1 MSIRDPEVFEALRDE
16 PELLA
21 IADAVE
27 ETQRLPR
34 SSRRRA
40 LSRSAVLVAV
50 GAAALVA
57 VLLWPSGGGRSPIL
71 DRALAAIG
79 NEPVLHLVSRAPTGQ
94 ELVNLKTGRT
104 TLPMYE
110 FESWSDRSLTRFH
123 FLIRQNGRV
132 VAEVSYPED
141 RTRDMH
147 VDAPDAAYAAFWSGY
162 RRALSSGKAKILSKG
177 LLYGRPVYWLT
188 FSSPRNEVAIDRRTY
203 KPVAFRSISPSGRH
217 LDTRVLLA
225 RTEPFSTSA
234 FKRRTSLPNPLTGGG
249 KIESS
254 ETRVFPPGQGSPGR
268 PWLRAGSTIAA
279 LKLVAVNRTQTTSGR
294 KTTHGFEL
302 VYGSQGDLRRSLT
315 IDEARHP
322 DELLRWEGIPKGFMR
337 FSVGEGGES
346 NRRPYKS
353 WTGYLV
359 RHGVYVSISTGV
371 SRAAFF
377 QAARAL
383 RPA

>member
-27 ETQRLPR
+27 ETQRLPF
-34 SSRRRA
+34 RRRA

-57 VLLWPSGGGRSPIL
+57 VLLWPSGGGRNPIL

-79 NEPVLHLVSRAPTGQ
+79 NGPVLHLVSRASTGQ

-104 TLPMYE
+104 TLPTFE
-110 FESWSDRSLTRFH
+110 FESWSDRSLRRFH
-123 FLIRQNGRV
+123 FLIRENGRV
-132 VAEVSYPED
+132 VGEFLYPED
-141 RTRDMH
+141 RTTDMH

-162 RRALSSGKAKILSKG
+162 RRALSSGKAKIVRKG
-177 LLYGRPVYWLT
+177 SLYGRPVYWLT
-188 FSSPRNEVAIDRRTY
+188 FNGPRNEVAVDRRTY

-217 LDTRVLLA
+217 FDTRVLLV

-234 FKRRTSLPNPLTGGG
+234 FKRRTSVPNPVTGGIG
-249 KIESS
+249 SS
-254 ETRVFPPGQGSPGR
+254 ETRVLPLGPGSPRR
-268 PWLRAGSTIAA
+268 PWLRAGSTIAG
-279 LKLVAVNRTQTTSGR
+279 LKLVAVHRTQTTSGR
-294 KTTHGFEL
+294 KTTNGFEL

-322 DELLRWEGIPKGFMR
+322 DDPSEWKGIPKGFMR
-337 FSVGEGGES
+337 FSVGFGGED
-346 NRRPYKS
+346 NRRPYTS

-359 RHGVYVSISTGV
+359 RHGVYVSITTGV

>member
-1 MSIRDPEVFEALRDE
+1 MSIRDPEVLEALRNE

-21 IADAVE
+21 IADAME
-27 ETQRLPR
+27 ETQRPPR

-40 LSRSAVLVAV
+40 LSRSAVLVVV

-57 VLLWPSGGGRSPIL
+57 VLLWPSGGGRNPIL

-79 NEPVLHLVSRAPTGQ
+79 NGPVLHLVSRAPTGQ
-94 ELVNLKTGRT
+94 ALVNLKTGRT
-104 TLPMYE
+104 TLPTFE
-110 FESWSDRSLTRFH
+110 FESWSDRSLRRFH
-123 FLIRQNGRV
+123 FLIRENGRV
-132 VAEVSYPED
+132 VGEFLYPQD

-147 VDAPDAAYAAFWSGY
+147 FDAPDAAYAAFWSGY
-162 RRALSSGKAKILSKG
+162 RRALSSGKAKIVRNGS
-177 LLYGRPVYWLT
+177 LYGRPVYWLT
-188 FSSPRNEVAIDRRTY
+188 FNSSRNEVAVDRRTY

-217 LDTRVLLA
+217 YDTRLLLV
-225 RTEPFSTSA
+225 RTEPLSTSA
-234 FKRRTSLPNPLTGGG
+234 FKRLTSTPNPLEGVN
-249 KIESS
+249 SS
-254 ETRVFPPGQGSPGR
+254 SGVHIAPVGPGSPGR
-268 PWLRAGSTIAA
+268 PWLRAGSTIAG
-279 LKLVAVNRTQTTSGR
+279 LKLVAVHRTQTTSGR
-294 KTTHGFEL
+294 KTTNGFEL

-322 DELLRWEGIPKGFMR
+322 DDPSEWKGIPKGFMR
-337 FSVGEGGES
+337 FSVGEGGEF

-359 RHGVYVSISTGV
+359 RHGVYVSITTGV

>member
-27 ETQRLPR
+27 ETQRLPF
-34 SSRRRA
+34 RRRA

-57 VLLWPSGGGRSPIL
+57 VLLWPSGGGRNPIL

-79 NEPVLHLVSRAPTGQ
+79 NGPVLHLVSRASTGQ

-104 TLPMYE
+104 TLPTFE
-110 FESWSDRSLTRFH
+110 FESWSDRSLRRFH
-123 FLIRQNGRV
+123 FLIRENGRV
-132 VAEVSYPED
+132 VGEFLYPED
-141 RTRDMH
+141 RTTDMH

-162 RRALSSGKAKILSKG
+162 RRALSSGKAKIVRKG
-177 LLYGRPVYWLT
+177 SLYGRPVYWLT
-188 FSSPRNEVAIDRRTY
+188 FNGPRNEVAVDRRTY

-217 LDTRVLLA
+217 FDTRVLLV

-234 FKRRTSLPNPLTGGG
+234 FKRRTSVPNPVTGGIG
-249 KIESS
+249 SS
-254 ETRVFPPGQGSPGR
+254 ETRVLPLGPGSPRR
-268 PWLRAGSTIAA
+268 PWLRAGSTIAG
-279 LKLVAVNRTQTTSGR
+279 LKLVAVHRTQTTSGR
-294 KTTHGFEL
+294 KTTNGFEL

-322 DELLRWEGIPKGFMR
+322 DDPSEWKGIPKGFMR
-337 FSVGEGGES
+337 FSVGFGGED
-346 NRRPYKS
+346 NRRPYTS

-359 RHGVYVSISTGV
+359 RRGVYVSITTGV

>member
-27 ETQRLPR
+27 ETQRLPF
-34 SSRRRA
+34 RRRA

-57 VLLWPSGGGRSPIL
+57 VLLWPSGGGRNPIL

-79 NEPVLHLVSRAPTGQ
+79 NGPVLHLVSRASTGQ

-104 TLPMYE
+104 TLPTFE
-110 FESWSDRSLTRFH
+110 FESWSDRSLRRFH
-123 FLIRQNGRV
+123 FLIRENGRV
-132 VAEVSYPED
+132 VGEFLYPED
-141 RTRDMH
+141 RTTDMH

-162 RRALSSGKAKILSKG
+162 RRALSSGKAKIVRKG
-177 LLYGRPVYWLT
+177 SLYGRPVYWLT
-188 FSSPRNEVAIDRRTY
+188 FNAPRNEVAVDRRTY

-217 LDTRVLLA
+217 FDTRVLLV

-234 FKRRTSLPNPLTGGG
+234 FKRRTSVPNPVTGGIG
-249 KIESS
+249 SS
-254 ETRVFPPGQGSPGR
+254 ETRVLPLGPGSPRR
-268 PWLRAGSTIAA
+268 PWLRAGSTIAG
-279 LKLVAVNRTQTTSGR
+279 LKLVAVHRTQTTSGR
-294 KTTHGFEL
+294 KTTNGFEL

-322 DELLRWEGIPKGFMR
+322 DDPSEWKGIPKGFMR
-337 FSVGEGGES
+337 FSVGFGGED
-346 NRRPYKS
+346 NRRPYTS

-359 RHGVYVSISTGV
+359 RHGVYVSITTGV

>member
-1 MSIRDPEVFEALRDE
+1 MSIRDPEVLEALRDE

-34 SSRRRA
+34 SSRGRV
-40 LSRSAVLVAV
+40 LSRSAALIAV

-57 VLLWPSGGGRSPIL
+57 VLLWPSGGGRNPIL

-79 NEPVLHLVSRAPTGQ
+79 NGPVLHLVSRASTGQ

-104 TLPMYE
+104 TLPTFE
-110 FESWSDRSLTRFH
+110 FESWSDRSLRRFH
-123 FLIRQNGRV
+123 FLIRENGRV
-132 VAEVSYPED
+132 VGEFLYPED
-141 RTRDMH
+141 RTTDMH

-162 RRALSSGKAKILSKG
+162 RRALSSGKAKIVREGS
-177 LLYGRPVYWLT
+177 LYGRPVYWLT
-188 FSSPRNEVAIDRRTY
+188 FNAPRNEVAVDRRTY

-217 LDTRVLLA
+217 FDTRVLLV

-234 FKRRTSLPNPLTGGG
+234 FKRRTSLPNPVTGGIG
-249 KIESS
+249 SS
-254 ETRVFPPGQGSPGR
+254 ETRVLPLGPGSPRR
-268 PWLRAGSTIAA
+268 PWLRAGSTIAG
-279 LKLVAVNRTQTTSGR
+279 LKLVAVHRTQTTSGR
-294 KTTHGFEL
+294 KTINGFEL

-322 DELLRWEGIPKGFMR
+322 DDPSEWKGIPMGFMR
-337 FSVGEGGES
+337 FSVGEGGEF
-346 NRRPYKS
+346 NRRPYRS
-353 WTGYLV
+353 WTGHLV
-359 RHGVYVSISTGV
+359 RRGVYVSITTGV
-371 SRAAFF
+371 SRAAFL

>member
-1 MSIRDPEVFEALRDE
+1 MSIRDPEVLEALRDE

-27 ETQRLPR
+27 ETQRPPR

-40 LSRSAVLVAV
+40 LSRSAVLVVV

-57 VLLWPSGGGRSPIL
+57 VLLWPSGGGRNPIL

-79 NEPVLHLVSRAPTGQ
+79 NGPVLHLVSRAPTGQ

-104 TLPMYE
+104 TLPTFE
-110 FESWSDRSLTRFH
+110 FESWSDRSLRRFH
-123 FLIRQNGRV
+123 FLIRENGRV
-132 VAEVSYPED
+132 VAELLYPQD

-162 RRALSSGKAKILSKG
+162 RRALSSGKAKIVRKG
-177 LLYGRPVYWLT
+177 SLYGRPVYWLT
-188 FSSPRNEVAIDRRTY
+188 FNSPRNEVAVDRRTY

-217 LDTRVLLA
+217 FDTRVLLA

-234 FKRRTSLPNPLTGGG
+234 FKRRTSTPNPVTGGVD
-249 KIESS
+249 SS
-254 ETRVFPPGQGSPGR
+254 ELRVSPLGPGSPGR
-268 PWLRAGSTIAA
+268 PWLRAGSTIAG
-279 LKLVAVNRTQTTSGR
+279 LKLVAVLRTRTTSGR
-294 KTTHGFEL
+294 KTTNGFEL
-302 VYGSQGDLRRSLT
+302 VYGSQGDLSRSLT

-322 DELLRWEGIPKGFMR
+322 DELSKWKGIPKGFMR

-346 NRRPYKS
+346 NRPPYKS

-359 RHGVYVSISTGV
+359 RHGVYVSITTGV

-377 QAARAL
+377 EAARAL

>member
-27 ETQRLPR
+27 ETQRLPF
-34 SSRRRA
+34 RRRA

-57 VLLWPSGGGRSPIL
+57 VLLWPSGGGRNPIL

-79 NEPVLHLVSRAPTGQ
+79 NGPVLHLVSRASTGQ

-104 TLPMYE
+104 TLPTFE
-110 FESWSDRSLTRFH
+110 FESWSDRSLRRFH
-123 FLIRQNGRV
+123 FLIRENGRV
-132 VAEVSYPED
+132 VGEFLYPED
-141 RTRDMH
+141 RTTDMH

-162 RRALSSGKAKILSKG
+162 RRALSSGKAKIVRKG
-177 LLYGRPVYWLT
+177 SLYGRPVYWLT
-188 FSSPRNEVAIDRRTY
+188 FNAPRNEVAVDRRTY

-217 LDTRVLLA
+217 FDTRVLLV

-234 FKRRTSLPNPLTGGG
+234 FKRRTSVPNPVTGGIG
-249 KIESS
+249 SS
-254 ETRVFPPGQGSPGR
+254 ETRVLPLGPGSPRR
-268 PWLRAGSTIAA
+268 PWLRAGSTIAG
-279 LKLVAVNRTQTTSGR
+279 LKLVAVHRTQTTSGR
-294 KTTHGFEL
+294 KTTNGFEL

-322 DELLRWEGIPKGFMR
+322 DDPSEWKGIPKGFMR
-337 FSVGEGGES
+337 FSVGEGGEF

-359 RHGVYVSISTGV
+359 RHGVYVSITTGV

>member
-1 MSIRDPEVFEALRDE
+1 MSIRDPEVLEALRDE

-40 LSRSAVLVAV
+40 LTRSAALVAV

-57 VLLWPSGGGRSPIL
+57 VLLWPSGGGRNPII

-79 NEPVLHLVSRAPTGQ
+79 NGPVLHLVSRAPTGQ

-104 TLPMYE
+104 TLPTFEY
-110 FESWSDRSLTRFH
+110 ESWSDRRLTRFH
-123 FLIRQNGRV
+123 FLIREKGRV
-132 VAEVSYPED
+132 IAELLYPQD

-162 RRALSSGKAKILSKG
+162 RRALSTGKAKIVSKG
-177 LLYGRPVYWLT
+177 SLYGRPVYWLT
-188 FSSPRNEVAIDRRTY
+188 FSSPTNEVAVDRRTY

-217 LDTRVLLA
+217 YDIRLLLV

-234 FKRRTSLPNPLTGGG
+234 FKRRTSTPNPVTGGNSAG
-249 KIESS
+249 S
-254 ETRVFPPGQGSPGR
+254 ERIFPLGPGSPGR
-268 PWLRAGSTIAA
+268 PWLRAGSTIAG
-279 LKLVAVNRTQTTSGR
+279 LKLVAVLRTQTTSGR
-294 KTTHGFEL
+294 KTTNGIEL

-322 DELLRWEGIPKGFMR
+322 DELSKWTGIPKGFMR

-359 RHGVYVSISTGV
+359 RHGVYVSITTGV

>member
-1 MSIRDPEVFEALRDE
+1 MSIRDPEVFEALRNE

-34 SSRRRA
+34 SSRGRV
-40 LSRSAVLVAV
+40 LSRSAALIAV

-57 VLLWPSGGGRSPIL
+57 VLLWPSGGGRNPIL

-79 NEPVLHLVSRAPTGQ
+79 NGPVLHLVSRASTGQ
-94 ELVNLKTGRT
+94 ELVSLKTGRT
-104 TLPMYE
+104 TLPTFE
-110 FESWSDRSLTRFH
+110 FESWSDRSLRRFH
-123 FLIRQNGRV
+123 FLIRENGRV
-132 VAEVSYPED
+132 VGEFLYPED
-141 RTRDMH
+141 RTTDMH

-162 RRALSSGKAKILSKG
+162 RRALSSGKAKIVRKG
-177 LLYGRPVYWLT
+177 SLYGRPVYWLT
-188 FSSPRNEVAIDRRTY
+188 FNAPRNEVAVDRRTY

-217 LDTRVLLA
+217 FDTRVLLV

-234 FKRRTSLPNPLTGGG
+234 FKRRTSLPNPVTGGIG
-249 KIESS
+249 SS
-254 ETRVFPPGQGSPGR
+254 ETRVLPLGPGSLRR
-268 PWLRAGSTIAA
+268 PWLRAGSTIAG
-279 LKLVAVNRTQTTSGR
+279 LKLVAVHRTQTTSGR
-294 KTTHGFEL
+294 KTTNGFEL

-322 DELLRWEGIPKGFMR
+322 DELSKWTGIPKGFMR
-337 FSVGEGGES
+337 FSVGFGGED
-346 NRRPYKS
+346 NRRPHTS

-359 RHGVYVSISTGV
+359 RHGVYVSITTGV